1 MHRLAL
7 EKQRYYES
15 LQVMVLNRYEDQAQI
30 GKLIQARMEKRF
42 ITTYLSLKGQLKKK

>member
-1 MHRLAL
+1 MHRLAV

-15 LQVMVLNRYEDQAQI
+15 LQTLVINRYEDQTQI
-30 GKLIQARMEKRF
+30 AKLVESRMEKSF